1 MQSSQRGF
9 FLLYASKNIFYQK
22 IMLLIIRRYL
32 KEGKEA
38 FLLMRKREVTEGE
51 KFFKRA
57 SLTLKKR
64 CPYSLQKTV
73 FLQI

>member
-1 MQSSQRGF
+1 M
-9 FLLYASKNIFYQK
+9 
-22 IMLLIIRRYL
+22 RRYL

-64 CPYSLQKTV
+64 CPCSLQKTV
-73 FLQI
+73 FYRSNQDSEKIA